1 MALLEIRNIRKDF
14 TSGSR
19 TTNAVRDV
27 SFTIESGEF
36 VALTGKSGAGK
47 STVLNICAGMLK
59 PNSGSVKYDGEE
71 LYLLNRVK
79 LAEFRRRQIGYV
91 FQRFNLIPMLTA
103 RENIAIPSL
112 LDDKKPDEVRMN
124 ELAETLGIAE
134 RLDHFPGELS
144 GGEQQRVAIARAV
157 AAKPP
162 IIMAD
167 EPTGNLDSASG
178 LDIMQQLTALNEQ
191 GTSIILITH
200 DNHLAQM
207 AKRIVTIQD
216 GRIISDAPTEG
227 GSGT

>member
-112 LDDKKPDEVRMN
+112 LDNKKPDEGRMN

-144 GGEQQRVAIARAV
+144 GGEQQRVAIARALINSP
-157 AAKPP
+157 K
-162 IIMAD
+162 IIYAD
-167 EPTGNLDSASG
+167 EPTGNLDSENSAQII
-178 LDIMQQLTALNEQ
+178 DCFRRLNER
-191 GTSIILITH
+191 GTTIVMVTH
-200 DNHLAQM
+200 DKAIADSCH
-207 AKRIVTIQD
+207 RILNIVD
-216 GRIISDAPTEG
+216 GVI
-227 GSGT
+227 

>member
-1 MALLEIRNIRKDF
+1 M
-14 TSGSR
+14 
-19 TTNAVRDV
+19 RDV

-144 GGEQQRVAIARAV
+144 GGEQQRVAIARALINSP
-157 AAKPP
+157 K
-162 IIMAD
+162 IIYAD
-167 EPTGNLDSASG
+167 EPTGNLDSENSAQII
-178 LDIMQQLTALNEQ
+178 DCFRRLNER
-191 GTSIILITH
+191 GTTIVMVTH
-200 DNHLAQM
+200 DKAIADSCH
-207 AKRIVTIQD
+207 RILNILD
-216 GRIISDAPTEG
+216 GVI
-227 GSGT
+227 

>member
-19 TTNAVRDV
+19 TPNAVRDV

-47 STVLNICAGMLK
+47 STVLNICAGMLR

-91 FQRFNLIPMLTA
+91 FQHFNLIPMLTA

-112 LDDKKPDEVRMN
+112 LDDKKPDEGRMN

-144 GGEQQRVAIARAV
+144 GGEQQRVAIARALIN
-157 AAKPP
+157 KPK
-162 IIMAD
+162 IIFAD
-167 EPTGNLDSASG
+167 EPTGNLDSENSRIIIDSFRK
-178 LDIMQQLTALNEQ
+178 LYEK
-191 GTSIILITH
+191 GTTIV
-200 DNHLAQM
+200 
-207 AKRIVTIQD
+207 IVTHHDAIAKQCSRELHIRD
-216 GRIISDAPTEG
+216 GELK
-227 GSGT
+227 

>member
-1 MALLEIRNIRKDF
+1 M
-14 TSGSR
+14 
-19 TTNAVRDV
+19 RDV

-144 GGEQQRVAIARAV
+144 GGEQQRVAIASALINSP
-157 AAKPP
+157 K
-162 IIMAD
+162 IIYAD
-167 EPTGNLDSASG
+167 EPTGNLDSENSAQII
-178 LDIMQQLTALNEQ
+178 DCFRRLNER
-191 GTSIILITH
+191 GTTIVMVTH
-200 DNHLAQM
+200 DKAIADSCH
-207 AKRIVTIQD
+207 RILNILD
-216 GRIISDAPTEG
+216 GVI
-227 GSGT
+227 